1 MPSSTFWGLQHL
13 NASVMC
19 SIVVDKYG
27 SEALSCPAE
36 ICILPLDH
44 MLDPH
49 PELLLFN
56 MRVKPDSL
64 ESIDW
69 KVTRHTR
76 PEVGE
81 LMMSGFD
88 KYKVA
93 DLMYQWFKEMQLRD
107 RKKIIPL
114 GFRFHEVCAT
124 LREMVGESDYAE
136 MFDTNYRD
144 VGIAANWMNDQ
155 MACRGIEVPFAKQD
169 LRWIC
174 KKLNIPPIEKGGSA
188 SLDALQIAQAYKRLL
203 MSQ

>member
-1 MPSSTFWGLQHL
+1 MPSSTFWGFMHL

-19 SIVVDKYG
+19 SIVVDMYG
-27 SEALSCPAE
+27 KEAGACPAE

-93 DLMYQWFKEMQLRD
+93 DLLYQWFKEMKLRD

-114 GFRFHEVCAT
+114 GFRFHEVCHV

-144 VGIAANWMNDQ
+144 VAVAANWMNDQ
-155 MACRGIEVPFAKQD
+155 MACRGIEVPFSKQD

-174 KKLNIPPIEKGGSA
+174 KKLNIPPIEVGGSC